1 MYYIIYICNKI
12 LLVSHPSPK
21 IGIYWNSC
29 SEVRPRQLFWWPNF
43 REAALQKSGFPLSLS
58 LSSPSKAFLP
68 GWAHVATTLC
78 PLPPS
83 IQGGGV
89 NMQSATSGYES
100 NESNCFSDHNHAT
113 CWYFVK
119 VRVAVREIKTCLDP
133 CLKYHVGIGLF
144 PTHCN
149 RLVTD
154 CSALYEH
161 VVGVFSI
168 AGGEFSGFGEN
179 MPVAGIRKY
188 TPPRGGR
195 WMEEADDWQTR
206 NKEWS
211 KLCDFAK

>member
-100 NESNCFSDHNHAT
+100 NESNLMVILTINTLRTIDGWAT
-113 CWYFVK
+113 LVWFLFHYTMLSHWFDE
-119 VRVAVREIKTCLDP
+119 RTNFQKT
-133 CLKYHVGIGLF
+133 H
-144 PTHCN
+144 
-149 RLVTD
+149 
-154 CSALYEH
+154 
-161 VVGVFSI
+161 
-168 AGGEFSGFGEN
+168 
-179 MPVAGIRKY
+179 
-188 TPPRGGR
+188 
-195 WMEEADDWQTR
+195 
-206 NKEWS
+206 
-211 KLCDFAK
+211 